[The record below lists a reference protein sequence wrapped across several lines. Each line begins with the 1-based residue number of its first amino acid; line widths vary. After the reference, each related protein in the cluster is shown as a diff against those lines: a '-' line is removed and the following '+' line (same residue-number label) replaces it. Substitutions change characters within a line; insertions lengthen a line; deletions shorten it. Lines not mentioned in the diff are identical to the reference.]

1 MRIAAL
7 VALGLVLAAC
17 QPVPAVEPAPG
28 QTRPEVPATAEAC
41 RAAGGSWGPQGLLGR
56 AQCVM
61 PMPDAGKAC
70 RDGDD
75 CVGDCR
81 GDPEKGGAAPGDPMT
96 GKCQATT
103 SPFGC
108 YTRIED
114 GRAEGMLC
122 VD

>member
-1 MRIAAL
+1 MKLAAAAAF
-7 VALGLVLAAC
+7 ALILGAC
-17 QPVPAVEPAPG
+17 QPVPPVEGPSAE
-28 QTRPEVPATAEAC
+28 RPEVPTTAEAC
-41 RAAGGSWGPQGLLGR
+41 RAAGGSWGRQGLLGTE
-56 AQCVM
+56 QCVM
-61 PMPDAGKAC
+61 PMPDAGKVC

-81 GDPEKGGAAPGDPMT
+81 GDPEAGGAAPGDPMT

-108 YTRIED
+108 YTRVEN

>member
-1 MRIAAL
+1 MKLAAAAAF
-7 VALGLVLAAC
+7 ALILGAC
-17 QPVPAVEPAPG
+17 QPVPPAEGPSAE
-28 QTRPEVPATAEAC
+28 RPEVPTTAEAC
-41 RAAGGSWGPQGLLGR
+41 RAAGGSWGRQGLLGTE
-56 AQCVM
+56 QCVM
-61 PMPDAGKAC
+61 PMPDAGKVC

-81 GDPEKGGAAPGDPMT
+81 GDPETGGAAPGDPMT

-108 YTRIED
+108 YTRVEN

>member
-1 MRIAAL
+1 MRFAAL
-7 VALGLVLAAC
+7 AALGLTLAAC
-17 QPVPAVEPAPG
+17 QPAPPADGPTPE
-28 QTRPEVPATAEAC
+28 RPEVPTTAAAC
-41 RAAGGSWGPQGLLGR
+41 RAAGGTWGPQGLLGR
-56 AQCVM
+56 EQCVM
-61 PMPDAGKAC
+61 PMPDAGKSC

-81 GDPEKGGAAPGDPMT
+81 AGLDQGGAAPGDPMT

-108 YTRIED
+108 YTRVED
-114 GRAEGMLC
+114 GKAEGMLC